1 MSPQLHP
8 TAEAPSDISYSPVT
22 QYPSPYASH
31 AYSGK
36 SMVWRNSPAFTPGGP
51 AWIMSVEQTLPS
63 QVAKSKLPLG
73 NGLCLA
79 LPCPGRP
86 QDGLG
91 EGSWPWPSATPGA
104 IPAVAEQRPSH
115 TSRREHSLALINLL
129 GEMKPLYFP
138 SATIPVLLSHPV
150 LLLSHRFAT
159 SPWLLTGRAN

>member
-1 MSPQLHP
+1 MDCHLLDPGKKQDVKLFLRLNLNGKRKLWAAKLEMSPQLHP

-36 SMVWRNSPAFTPGGP
+36 SMVRRNSPAFTPGGP

-91 EGSWPWPSATPGA
+91 EGSWPWPSATPGPFLQSQSKDRL
-104 IPAVAEQRPSH
+104 IPAVGNTAWH
-115 TSRREHSLALINLL
+115 CLI
-129 GEMKPLYFP
+129 Y
-138 SATIPVLLSHPV
+138 
-150 LLLSHRFAT
+150 
-159 SPWLLTGRAN
+159 